1 MKKHLKKYERIYQII
16 GIVLC
21 LGLSLILIYLGK
33 QHKKENAYTEE
44 EVMGIMKLKADQLT
58 RMLEITNDG
67 TCKEVSPST
76 LTENEME
83 KYGFDQKFY
92 QAITYKITCE
102 NEKEIVT
109 VTIIGTGDF
118 KGYKLK
124 NYISNKNE

>member
-1 MKKHLKKYERIYQII
+1 MKKHLKKYETVYQII

-21 LGLSLILIYLGK
+21 LSLSFTLIYFGNK
-33 QHKKENAYTEE
+33 NKKENSYTEE

-67 TCKEVSPST
+67 TCKEISPAT
-76 LTENEME
+76 LTVNEME

-92 QAITYKITCE
+92 QAITYQITCE
-102 NEKEIVT
+102 NDKKLVSI
-109 VTIIGTGDF
+109 TIIGTGDF